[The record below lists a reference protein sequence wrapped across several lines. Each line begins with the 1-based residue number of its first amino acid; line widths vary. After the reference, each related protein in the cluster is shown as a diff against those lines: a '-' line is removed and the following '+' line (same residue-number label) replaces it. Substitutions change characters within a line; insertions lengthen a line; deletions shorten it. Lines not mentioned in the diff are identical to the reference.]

1 MLTAS
6 ILTIGDEIL
15 IGQIVDSNKS
25 YISGLLN
32 LIGVKVI
39 THQSTGDEEF
49 TIKSSVANLLK
60 ESDIVIITGGL
71 GPTKDDITKKVLGE
85 ISGSKTYKLDKNQ
98 LDIIKAICLKRGIE
112 LSALN
117 EEQALVPE
125 NCTVLENKQGTAPGM
140 MFEIDGRLLFSLPG
154 VPYEMQHLMKEVLYK
169 ITNLRKTER
178 ISHKT
183 INTFGIPES
192 ELATKISDW
201 EDSLPSNYKLAYLP
215 NPARGVKLRLSVYQ
229 DVDNST
235 SDKIKQLF
243 KQLYTII
250 GDSIYGEDEDTLETV
265 VSKALSERGETLSLA
280 ESCTGGEI
288 SSIFT
293 SLPGASSIF
302 KGGVV
307 AYDNEAKT
315 AILGVDKSI
324 IERFGAVS
332 EECVIAMAEGAKR
345 LFGSDWSIATSGI
358 AGPGGGSE
366 EKPVGT
372 VWIAISGPGVI
383 TTNKAIFSGDRERN
397 IIRFSSNSINLLRKA
412 IGIPLPF

>member
-154 VPYEMQHLMKEVLYK
+154 VPYEMQHLMKEVLNK

>member
-243 KQLYTII
+243 KQLYTLI

>member
-315 AILGVDKSI
+315 TILGVDKSI

>member
-154 VPYEMQHLMKEVLYK
+154 VPYEMQHLMKEVLNK

-315 AILGVDKSI
+315 TILGVDKSI

>member
-293 SLPGASSIF
+293 SLPGASSVY

>member
-154 VPYEMQHLMKEVLYK
+154 VPYEMQHLMKEVLNK

-243 KQLYTII
+243 KQLYTLI

>member
-49 TIKSSVANLLK
+49 TIKNSVAKLLK

-154 VPYEMQHLMKEVLYK
+154 VPYEMQHLMKEVLNK

-178 ISHKT
+178 IYHKT

-235 SDKIKQLF
+235 SDKVKQLF

>member
-293 SLPGASSIF
+293 SLPGASSVY

-315 AILGVDKSI
+315 TILGVDKSI

>member
-154 VPYEMQHLMKEVLYK
+154 VPYEMQHLMKEVLNK

-293 SLPGASSIF
+293 SLPGASSVY